1 MAFESPDGMS
11 STESVGFLS
20 QMGNSFKS
28 ILTGIVLLPVS
39 FIIIYNVETCEQASA
54 ALKNAVPVEQAKE
67 GQPSYVTGTL
77 KANPLGGEFLK
88 SGSFI
93 SYSVSSEVYAWDEQ
107 VKTEGSGSNKKEV
120 RNCVL
125 KWTSSPD
132 NPSSFKLSGCRA
144 KRYYR
149 KSVQDRSDSASGAMV
164 HADGK
169 NYSILLEDVDFTSQV
184 PSRDANENE
193 ILAGSFAYGDG
204 YLYNS
209 KSCIESE
216 KEGCERIKISV
227 TPIPEGNMTFIG
239 DVKGSRVGQ
248 FVSSEGNKFLNA
260 SIGNFA
266 ETMADIKSDDNTMK
280 WVGRLIGFIAMFSSF
295 TLMAGPLTSLLSFIP
310 FVGDIGGG
318 LIKVILGI
326 VAFIITAVTILL
338 IKFWYIWLLL
348 LLGGIGYGIYKKK
361 YSVQKAGLS

>member
-54 ALKNAVPVEQAKE
+54 ALKNAMPVGQAKE

-77 KANPLGGEFLK
+77 KASPLGGEFLR

-93 SYSVSSEVYAWDEQ
+93 SYSISSEVYAWDEQ

-120 RNCVL
+120 RNCIL
-125 KWTSSPD
+125 KWTSSPE
-132 NPSSFKLSGCRA
+132 NPSGFKLSGCRT

-149 KSVQDRSDSASGAMV
+149 KSVQDQSDFASGALV

-169 NYSILLEDVDFTSQV
+169 NYSVQLEDVDFTSQV

-193 ILAGSFAYGDG
+193 ILAGRFVYGDG
-204 YLYNS
+204 YLYSS
-209 KSCIESE
+209 KSCVESE

-227 TPIPEGNMTFIG
+227 IPIPEGDMTFVG
-239 DVKGSRVGQ
+239 DVKGNRVGQ

-260 SIGNFA
+260 SVGNFA

-310 FVGDIGGG
+310 FVGDLGGG
-318 LIKVILGI
+318 LIKVVLGI
-326 VAFIITAVTILL
+326 VAFIITAITILL
-338 IKFWYIWLLL
+338 IKFWYIWLVI

-361 YSVQKAGLS
+361 YSVQKVGG